1 MIKEELQ
8 IKKKKITQVSYRQ
21 VELGRWVAKEL
32 RNVWSNQRFR
42 TEKSWFSF

>member
-21 VELGRWVAKEL
+21 VELGGEGAAK
-32 RNVWSNQRFR
+32 RVV
-42 TEKSWFSF
+42 